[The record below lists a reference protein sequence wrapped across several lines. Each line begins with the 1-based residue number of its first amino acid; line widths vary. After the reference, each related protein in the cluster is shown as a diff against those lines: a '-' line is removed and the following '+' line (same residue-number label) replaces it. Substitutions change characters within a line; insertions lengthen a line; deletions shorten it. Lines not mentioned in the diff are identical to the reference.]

1 MQATSAKLFRNL
13 SQVRSEVK
21 CSFTLLVFSY
31 RPAALCWPPGSPR
44 MGAMRPSPALQ
55 KDLRHSFRVSKRI
68 RIHRQI
74 IRHLNLCS
82 RTHGVDIL

>member
-44 MGAMRPSPALQ
+44 MGATCIAEGLETFFS
-55 KDLRHSFRVSKRI
+55 SFKEDSY
-68 RIHRQI
+68 
-74 IRHLNLCS
+74 S
-82 RTHGVDIL
+82 